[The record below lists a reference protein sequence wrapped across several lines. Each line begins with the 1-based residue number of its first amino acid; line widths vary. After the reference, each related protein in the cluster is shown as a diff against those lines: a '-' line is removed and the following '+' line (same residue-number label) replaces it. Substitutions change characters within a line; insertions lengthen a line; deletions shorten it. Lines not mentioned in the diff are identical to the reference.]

1 MLTLLLPATCR
12 HTIAVHLQQCYPQEG
27 CGLLL
32 GVDRRVEQVWPATNV
47 WQPEDTDE
55 DHDRCDRYQVDPQA
69 LLQAQRY
76 CRDRQWQ
83 ILGIYHSHPDH
94 PAVPSE
100 CDRQQ
105 AWPEYVYLIASVTQ
119 GKIEDCRC
127 WHLNDQ
133 RQFEAIAIAE
143 PT

>member
-1 MLTLLLPATCR
+1 MSDLLLPVACR
-12 HTIAVHLQQCYPQEG
+12 QAIAAHLQQCYPQEG

-32 GVDRRVEQVWPATNV
+32 GKDRQVEQVWPAANV
-47 WQPEDTDE
+47 WQPDTAE
-55 DHDRCDRYQVDPQA
+55 ENHDRRDRYQVDPQA

-94 PAVPSE
+94 PALPSE
-100 CDRQQ
+100 CDRLQ

-119 GKIEDCRC
+119 GKIKDCRC
-127 WHLNDQ
+127 WQLNDQ
-133 RQFEAIAIAE
+133 QQFQAIAIAE